1 MKSKNIISYYKAIN
15 QALHIKMRK
24 DKKLVVFGLDVE
36 DHNGI
41 QGTTLGLNKYGKERF
56 FSTPLSEDAMTGVAI
71 GLAAAGLRVVH
82 IHIRMDFVLLC
93 MNQLINMAAK
103 MKYMYNGTVKVPIVI
118 RCMVGRSWGQ
128 GAQHSQSLHSLFSHI
143 PGLKVVAPSN
153 SYDAKG
159 LLISSIEEDCPVI
172 FMEHRLLYNT
182 KSFAKKNLYRIPLG
196 KARIMARGSDLT
208 IVSISHMT
216 IICYKVATILKHY
229 GINIE
234 LIDLR
239 SIKPLDIKTIISSVN
254 KTKKL
259 LVIDNG
265 WSFCGLSSEI
275 ISQVTIKTK
284 KNILMDKLTFLDTPC
299 PTTPSLEKE
308 FYPSPEKIIYKIK
321 KMLKLKKK
329 IRLNSED
336 KSIKEVDEFK
346 GPF

>member
-1 MKSKNIISYYKAIN
+1 MNRIKEITYSVAIN
-15 QALHIKMRK
+15 EALHIKMSK

-41 QGTTLGLNKYGKERF
+41 QGTTLGLKKYGDSRF

-82 IHIRMDFVLLC
+82 IHIRMDFMLLC

-103 MKYMYNGTVKVPIVI
+103 MRYMYNGTVKVPLVV

-128 GAQHSQSLHSLFSHI
+128 GAQHSQSLQSLFSHI
-143 PGLKVVAPSN
+143 PGLKIVAPSN
-153 SYDAKG
+153 AYDAKG
-159 LLISSIEEDCPVI
+159 LLISSIEENCPVI
-172 FMEHRLLYNT
+172 YMEHRLLYNT
-182 KSFAKKNLYRIPLG
+182 KSYVKKNYYKVPIG
-196 KARIMARGSDLT
+196 KARIMTKGEDLT
-208 IVSISHMT
+208 IVSLSHMS
-216 IICYKVATILKHY
+216 ILSYRVAKILKKY

-239 SIKPLDIKTIISSVN
+239 SIKPLDINTIIKSVK
-254 KTKKL
+254 KTNKL

-275 ISQVTIKTK
+275 IAQVSLKCNK
-284 KNILMDKLTFLDTPC
+284 RILFEKLTFLEAPC
-299 PTTPSLEKE
+299 PTAPNLEKE
-308 FYPSPEKIIYKIK
+308 FYPSPEKIIMTVK
-321 KMLKLKKK
+321 KMLNINININLS
-329 IRLNSED
+329 RQE
-336 KSIKEVDEFK
+336 KSIKEVDDFK

>member
-1 MKSKNIISYYKAIN
+1 MSKKNIIPYYSAIN
-15 QALHIKMRK
+15 DALHLKMEA
-24 DKKLVVFGLDVE
+24 DKNLVVFGLDVE

-41 QGTTLGLNKYGKERF
+41 QGTTLGLNKFGRDRF

-71 GLAAAGLRVVH
+71 GLAASGLRVVH

-103 MKYMYNGTVKVPIVI
+103 MRYMYNGTVKVPIVV

-153 SYDAKG
+153 AYDAKG
-159 LLISSIEEDCPVI
+159 LLISSIEENCPVI

-182 KSFAKKNLYRIPLG
+182 KSFVKKNSYKIPLG
-196 KARIMARGSDLT
+196 KARLMTKGSDLT
-208 IVSISHMT
+208 IVSISHMAV
-216 IICYKVATILKHY
+216 ISYKVTEIFRRH

-239 SIKPLDIKTIISSVN
+239 SIKPLDINTVIKSVRKTG
-254 KTKKL
+254 KL
-259 LVIDNG
+259 LVVDNG

-275 ISQVTIKTK
+275 ISQVSLKMNK
-284 KNILMDKLTFLDTPC
+284 KILIDKLTFLDIPC
-299 PTTPSLEKE
+299 PTAPNLEKE
-308 FYPSPEKIIYKIK
+308 FYPSPEKIIKKIYQMLKIK
-321 KMLKLKKK
+321 IKIKLT
-329 IRLNSED
+329 
-336 KSIKEVDEFK
+336 KSDLSIQEIDDFK

>member
-1 MKSKNIISYYKAIN
+1 MKIKNKISYSKAIN
-15 QALHIKMRK
+15 DALHQKMQK
-24 DKKLVVFGLDVE
+24 DKNLVVFGLDVE

-56 FSTPLSEDAMTGVAI
+56 FSTPLSEDSMTGVAI
-71 GLAAAGLRVVH
+71 GLAAAGLKVVH
-82 IHIRMDFVLLC
+82 VHIRMDFVLLC
-93 MNQLINMAAK
+93 MNQLINMASK

-143 PGLKVVAPSN
+143 PGLKVVSPSN

-159 LLISSIEEDCPVI
+159 LLISSIEENCPVI

-182 KSFAKKNLYRIPLG
+182 QSFVKKNIYRIPFG
-196 KARIMARGSDLT
+196 KARVMSKGSDLT
-208 IVSISHMT
+208 IVSISHMS
-216 IICYKVATILKHY
+216 IITYKVVQILKRH

-239 SIKPLDIKTIISSVN
+239 SIKPIDLKTIIKSVN

-259 LVIDNG
+259 LVVDNG

-275 ISQVTIKTK
+275 ISQVAIKFNRK
-284 KNILMDKLTFLDTPC
+284 ILMDKITFLDTPC
-299 PTTPSLEKE
+299 PTTPTLEEE
-308 FYPSPEKIIYKIK
+308 FYPSPEKIIKKIK
-321 KMLKLKKK
+321 KMLKLKTK
-329 IRLNSED
+329 IKLSNED
-336 KSIKEVDEFK
+336 KSIKEVQEFK